1 MVVCMTL
8 YQVYTSGLI
17 HTISLKGMLLLFI
30 LVFLTAF
37 LLESFVVGPVAK
49 KMAFSLP
56 YDKSKKGLV
65 ILSLSFFMVIGMVL
79 CMSLFGLGMA
89 YVTNSLGGGSL
100 FAQYVSMVGKN
111 FLIAFPLQLI
121 LVGPLVRYLFVKFV
135 KGRGVAEIAR

>member
-1 MVVCMTL
+1 M
-8 YQVYTSGLI
+8 
-17 HTISLKGMLLLFI
+17 
-30 LVFLTAF
+30 
-37 LLESFVVGPVAK
+37 VGPVAK

-65 ILSLSFFMVIGMVL
+65 ILSLSFFMVTGMVL

>member
-1 MVVCMTL
+1 MTL

-37 LLESFVVGPVAK
+37 LLEAFIVGPVAK
-49 KMAFSLP
+49 KIAFSLP

-65 ILSLSFFMVIGMVL
+65 ILSLSFFMVTGMVL

-121 LVGPLVRYLFVKFV
+121 LVGPLVRYLFGKFV